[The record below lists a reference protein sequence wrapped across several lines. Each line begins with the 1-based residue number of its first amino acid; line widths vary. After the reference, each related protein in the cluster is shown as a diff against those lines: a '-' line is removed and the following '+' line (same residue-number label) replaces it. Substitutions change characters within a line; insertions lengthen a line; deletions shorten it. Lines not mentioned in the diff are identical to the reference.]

1 MAEEMSD
8 SRFKTE
14 VMILLDKLIKKA
26 DETTDSL
33 GNVRSDLDSL
43 STDVKILSRQFND
56 VGQMAIKDHL
66 LLEKV
71 DERLSVLEGEVH

>member
-14 VMILLDKLIKKA
+14 VMILLNKLIKKA

-33 GNVRSDLDSL
+33 GSVRSDLDSL